1 MKINEILKKCS
12 ISHSVQKIKNF
23 VVKGISFNS
32 KAIKENFIFAVVKG
46 SKEDGEKYIKD
57 VIKLNNI
64 GIIVGEDFQVKK
76 DHRDLLIIR
85 TRDVRELAGEI
96 ASIIYPN
103 SINEKIAITGT
114 NGKTSISHYV
124 SELSSN
130 QKISNCIF
138 GTLGIIF
145 NNKRI
150 LNTDLTTNES
160 LINHKYMNQL
170 SKRKCKRVIFE
181 ASSIGL
187 DQKRLQNIKFD
198 KIAITNLTIDH
209 LDYHKTFKKYRYSK
223 SLLLRKHCHKN
234 TIVIINADTP
244 ESNYFK
250 KVSQKKKLIVLDYG
264 KKAKYLRLLKFE
276 KIKNRIKVNISIND
290 KIFVISFNCSAVYQI
305 YNQICALLLVYG
317 TNLINEEIKN
327 IDLSDPDG
335 RLEKIYDSNNKRIFI
350 DYAHT
355 PDALKNVLSSLSEN
369 TKGRLIIVFGCGG
382 DRDSSKRSLMTKEAV
397 KFCDKIY
404 LTSDNPRNESL
415 KNIFEDMKKGILKK
429 NLENISTINNRKVAI
444 EKAINDLKNGDV
456 LLVAGKGHENYQI
469 IKNKRI
475 PFSDKKIII
484 DWLGLNE

>member
-12 ISHSVQKIKNF
+12 VNHSIQNIKNF
-23 VVKGISFNS
+23 GVKGISFNS
-32 KAIKENFIFAVVKG
+32 KAVKENFIFAVVKG
-46 SKEDGEKYIKD
+46 SKDNGEKYLKD
-57 VIKLNNI
+57 LIKLYNM
-64 GIIVGEDFQVKK
+64 GIIVREDFQIKN
-76 DHRDLLIIR
+76 DHRNLMIIK
-85 TRDVRELAGEI
+85 TKDVRELAGEI

-114 NGKTSISHYV
+114 NGKTSISHYI

-145 NNKRI
+145 NNRRI
-150 LNTDLTTNES
+150 SNTNLTTNES
-160 LINHKYMNQL
+160 ITNHKYMNEL
-170 SKRKCKRVIFE
+170 SKKNCKRVIFE

-198 KIAITNLTIDH
+198 KIAFTNLTIDH

-223 SLLLRKHCHKN
+223 SLLFRKHCHKN
-234 TIVIINADTP
+234 TIVVINSDTA

-250 KVSQKKKLIVLDYG
+250 KISKKKNLTILDYG
-264 KKAKYLRLLKFE
+264 KKAKYLRLLKFV
-276 KIKNRIKVNISIND
+276 KIKNGFEVNISMNNKMSVIN
-290 KIFVISFNCSAVYQI
+290 FNCSAIYQV

-317 TNLINEEIKN
+317 KKLQYEKLNEIN
-327 IDLSDPDG
+327 LSDPDG
-335 RLEKIYDSNNKRIFI
+335 RLEKIYDSNNKKIFI

-369 TKGRLIIVFGCGG
+369 IKGRLIIVFGCGG
-382 DRDSSKRSLMTKEAV
+382 DRDSSKRPLMTREAL
-397 KFCDKIY
+397 KYCDKIY

-415 KNIFEDMKKGILKK
+415 KKIFEDMKKGILKK
-429 NLENISTINNRKVAI
+429 NLENITTINNRKIAI
-444 EKAINDLKNGDV
+444 EKAIKELRPLDI

-475 PFSDKKIII
+475 SFSDKEVILGR
-484 DWLGLNE
+484 LGLNE

>member
-1 MKINEILKKCS
+1 MKINEILKRCNVN
-12 ISHSVQKIKNF
+12 HYVQNIKNF
-23 VVKGISFNS
+23 DVKGISFSS
-32 KAIKENFIFAVVKG
+32 KAVKENFIFAVVKG
-46 SKEDGEKYIKD
+46 SKYNGEKYLKGLE
-57 VIKLNNI
+57 KFNNI
-64 GIIVGEDFQVKK
+64 GIIVREEFQAEK
-76 DHRDLLIIR
+76 DHQNLLIIK
-85 TRDVRELAGEI
+85 TKDVRELAGEI

-150 LNTDLTTNES
+150 LNTNLTTSES
-160 LINHKYMNQL
+160 ITNHKYMNEL
-170 SKRKCKRVIFE
+170 SKKNCKRVIFE

-223 SLLLRKHCHKN
+223 SLLFRKHCHKN
-234 TIVIINADTP
+234 TIVVINADDK

-250 KVSQKKKLIVLDYG
+250 KISKKNNLTILDYG
-264 KKAKYLRLLKFE
+264 RNAKYLKLLKFV
-276 KIKNRIKVNISIND
+276 KNGNRFEVNMLMNN
-290 KIFVISFNCSAVYQI
+290 KKFVINFNCSAMHQV

-317 TNLINEEIKN
+317 KRLQNEKADEINV
-327 IDLSDPDG
+327 SDPDG

-369 TKGRLIIVFGCGG
+369 IKGRLIIVFGCGG
-382 DRDSSKRSLMTKEAV
+382 DRDSSKRSLMTKEAL
-397 KFCDKIY
+397 KYCDKIY

-415 KNIFEDMKKGILKK
+415 KKIFEDMKKGIFKK
-429 NLENISTINNRKVAI
+429 KLENISTIKNRQIAI
-444 EKAINDLKNGDV
+444 EKAMKELKKGDT

-475 PFSDKKIII
+475 PFSDKKVI
-484 DWLGLNE
+484 LNRLSLNE

>member
-12 ISHSVQKIKNF
+12 ISHCVQNIKNF
-23 VVKGISFNS
+23 SVKGISFNS

-46 SKEDGEKYIKD
+46 SRDNGEKYLKD
-57 VIKLNNI
+57 LLKFNNI
-64 GIIVGEDFQVKK
+64 GIIVREEFQEKK
-76 DHRDLLIIR
+76 GHQELLIIR
-85 TRDVRELAGEI
+85 TKDVRGLVGEI

-130 QKISNCIF
+130 QKIANCIF

-150 LNTDLTTNES
+150 SNSNLTTNDS
-160 LINHKYMNQL
+160 ITNHKYMNEL
-170 SKRKCKRVIFE
+170 SEKNCKRVIFE

-209 LDYHKTFKKYRYSK
+209 LDYHKTLKNYRYSK
-223 SLLLRKHCHKN
+223 SLLLRKHSHRN
-234 TIVIINADTP
+234 TTVVINADAT

-250 KVSQKKKLIVLDYG
+250 KISKKNNLTVLDYG
-264 KKAKYLRLLKFE
+264 KKAKYLKLLKFV
-276 KIKNRIKVNISIND
+276 KIKNRFEVNILLD
-290 KIFVISFNCSAVYQI
+290 KKRVAFIFNCSAVFQI

-317 TNLINEEIKN
+317 KNLINEEIRKIN
-327 IDLSDPDG
+327 LSDPDG

-369 TKGRLIIVFGCGG
+369 IKGRLIIVFGCGG
-382 DRDSSKRSLMTKEAV
+382 DRDSSKRPLMTKEAI

-415 KNIFEDMKKGILKK
+415 KNIFKDMKKGILKK
-429 NLENISTINNRKVAI
+429 NLENISTINNRKIAI
-444 EKAINDLKNGDV
+444 EKAIKELKNGDV

-469 IKNKRI
+469 IKNQRI
-475 PFSDKKIII
+475 PFSDKKIIL
-484 DWLGLNE
+484 DRLSLNE

>member
-1 MKINEILKKCS
+1 MKISEILKRCS
-12 ISHSVQKIKNF
+12 VSYCVQNEKKNF
-23 VVKGISFNS
+23 GVKGISFNS
-32 KAIKENFIFAVVKG
+32 KRIKENFIFAAVKG
-46 SKEDGEKYIKD
+46 SEDNGEKYLKD
-57 VIKLNNI
+57 LKKLNNI
-64 GIIVGEDFQVKK
+64 GIIVREGFRVKK
-76 DHRDLLIIR
+76 DYNNLLIIR
-85 TRDVRELAGEI
+85 TKDVRELAGEI

-103 SINEKIAITGT
+103 SIEEKIAITGT

-124 SELSSN
+124 SELSSK

-150 LNTDLTTNES
+150 SNTNLTTSES
-160 LINHKYMNQL
+160 TKNHKYMSEL
-170 SKRKCKRVIFE
+170 SKKKCRRVIFE

-209 LDYHKTFKKYRYSK
+209 LDYHKTFGKYRYSK
-223 SLLLRKHCHKN
+223 SLLFRKNYHKN
-234 TIVIINADTP
+234 TLIIINADAA

-250 KVSQKKKLIVLDYG
+250 KISKKNNLKILDYG
-264 KKAKYLRLLKFE
+264 KKAKYLRLLKVV
-276 KIKNRIKVNISIND
+276 KIKNKFEVNLSIN
-290 KIFVISFNCSAVYQI
+290 KKNFVIDFNCSAIYQV

-317 TNLINEEIKN
+317 EKLANEEIKK
-327 IDLSDPDG
+327 ISLSDPDG
-335 RLEKIYDSNNKRIFI
+335 RLEKIYDVNGKRIFI

-369 TKGRLIIVFGCGG
+369 LKGRLIIVFGCGG
-382 DRDSSKRSLMTKEAV
+382 NRDPSKRSLMTKEAL
-397 KFCDKIY
+397 KYCDKVY

-415 KNIFEDMKKGILKK
+415 KNIFKDMKKGILKK
-429 NLENISTINNRKVAI
+429 NLVNISTISNRKIAI
-444 EKAINDLKNGDV
+444 EKAIKGLKTGDI

-475 PFSDKKIII
+475 PFSDKEVIL
-484 DWLGLNE
+484 DRLS

>member
-1 MKINEILKKCS
+1 MKFYLLFLKRCSVSYCVQNE
-12 ISHSVQKIKNF
+12 KNF
-23 VVKGISFNS
+23 GVKGISFNS
-32 KAIKENFIFAVVKG
+32 KRIKENFIFAAVKG
-46 SKEDGEKYIKD
+46 SEDNGEKYLKD
-57 VIKLNNI
+57 LKKLNNI
-64 GIIVGEDFQVKK
+64 GIIVREGFRVKK
-76 DHRDLLIIR
+76 DYNNLLIIR

-103 SINEKIAITGT
+103 SIEEKIAITGT

-145 NNKRI
+145 NNKQI
-150 LNTDLTTNES
+150 SNTDLTTNES
-160 LINHKYMNQL
+160 NINHKYMNEL
-170 SKRKCKRVIFE
+170 SKRNCKRVIFE

-198 KIAITNLTIDH
+198 KIALTNLTIDH

-223 SLLLRKHCHKN
+223 SLLFRKHCHKN
-234 TIVIINADTP
+234 TIVVIMPILQNLTISKD
-244 ESNYFK
+244 
-250 KVSQKKKLIVLDYG
+250 SQKKNLTVLDYG
-264 KKAKYLRLLKFE
+264 KKAKYLRLLKFV
-276 KIKNRIKVNISIND
+276 KIKNRFEVDISIND
-290 KIFVISFNCSAVYQI
+290 KNFVISFNCSAIYQI

-327 IDLSDPDG
+327 INLSDPDG

-369 TKGRLIIVFGCGG
+369 IKGRLIIVFGCGG

-415 KNIFEDMKKGILKK
+415 KNIFEDMKKGVLKK
-429 NLENISTINNRKVAI
+429 NLENISTINNRKIAI
-444 EKAINDLKNGDV
+444 EKAIKDLKSGDV

-475 PFSDKKIII
+475 PFSDKKIIL
-484 DWLGLNE
+484 DRLSLNE

>member
-1 MKINEILKKCS
+1 MKIDEILKKCS
-12 ISHSVQKIKNF
+12 VSHYVQKIKNF
-23 VVKGISFNS
+23 TVKGISFNS
-32 KAIKENFIFAVVKG
+32 KAIKENFIFAVVRG
-46 SKEDGEKYIKD
+46 SRDNGEKYLKD
-57 VIKLNNI
+57 LIKLNNI
-64 GIIVGEDFQVKK
+64 GIIVGEEYQLKK
-76 DHRDLLIIR
+76 DHRDLLIIK
-85 TRDVRELAGEI
+85 TRDVRSLAGEI

-103 SINEKIAITGT
+103 CINEKIAITGT

-160 LINHKYMNQL
+160 IINHKYMNEL
-170 SKRKCKRVIFE
+170 SKRNCKRVIFE

-198 KIAITNLTIDH
+198 KIAITNLTMDH

-223 SLLLRKHCHKN
+223 SLLFRKHCHKN
-234 TIVIINADTP
+234 TIVVINADTS

-250 KVSQKKKLIVLDYG
+250 KISQKKNLTVLDYG

-276 KIKNRIKVNISIND
+276 KVKNRFDVNISIND
-290 KIFVISFNCSAVYQI
+290 KNFVLSFNCSAIYQI

-317 TNLINEEIKN
+317 KNLINEEIKN
-327 IDLSDPDG
+327 INLSDPDG
-335 RLEKIYDSNNKRIFI
+335 RLEKVYDSDNKRIFI

-355 PDALKNVLSSLSEN
+355 PDALKNVLSSLSEDI
-369 TKGRLIIVFGCGG
+369 KGRLIIVFGCGG
-382 DRDSSKRSLMTKEAV
+382 DRDSSKRSLMTKEAI

-429 NLENISTINNRKVAI
+429 NLENISTINNRKIAI
-444 EKAINDLKNGDV
+444 EKAIKDLKNGDV
-456 LLVAGKGHENYQI
+456 LLIAGKGHENYQI

-475 PFSDKKIII
+475 PFSDKKIIL
-484 DWLGLNE
+484 DRLSLNE